1 MNHADPFVF
10 LCLRFALTC
19 VVLLPII
26 LLTAAPNP
34 RNLWHHRHD
43 MVTGLFLHFGY
54 LGFVFWPI
62 QLGVPA
68 GIVAII
74 VGIQPV
80 LTSALASV
88 VIGESLTLRKMIG
101 LLTGFIGITVVITGK
116 YGIDL
121 GLQGGLSAIELA
133 MCIASLC
140 SIAIGLVY
148 QKRFCSESSLL
159 SGTLMQYFSASIA
172 CGLFAFLIGESWM
185 INWANDFMLA
195 LVWQVL
201 GLSIGAVVLLML
213 IINHGEAS
221 KVSSMFYL
229 VPPLAALE
237 AHWLFEETLGWISI
251 TGMVLC
257 GVGVYVVNRQTV
269 SKRA

>member
-1 MNHADPFVF
+1 MVHSDPFVF

-19 VVLLPII
+19 LVLLPII

-34 RNLWHHRHD
+34 KNLWLHRHD
-43 MVTGLFLHFGY
+43 MVTGVSLHFGY

-88 VIGESLTLRKMIG
+88 VIGESLTPRKIIG
-101 LLTGFIGITVVITGK
+101 LLTGFIGISVVITGK

-121 GLQGGLSAIELA
+121 GLDGGLSALELL
-133 MCIASLC
+133 MCIA
-140 SIAIGLVY
+140 
-148 QKRFCSESSLL
+148 SSLL
-159 SGTLMQYFSASIA
+159 SGTLLQYCAASIA
-172 CGLFAFLIGESWM
+172 CGLFALAIGESWTV
-185 INWANDFMLA
+185 NWAPDFMLA

-201 GLSIGAVVLLML
+201 GLSIGAVLLLML

-237 AHWLFEETLGWISI
+237 AHWLFGETLGWVSI

-269 SKRA
+269 SKVS

>member
-1 MNHADPFVF
+1 MVHADPFVF

-26 LLTAAPNP
+26 LLTTAPNP
-34 RNLWHHRHD
+34 TSPWQHRHD
-43 MVTGLFLHFGY
+43 MVTGVFLHFGY

-80 LTSALASV
+80 LTSALATV
-88 VIGESLTLRKMIG
+88 VIGELMTTRKVIG
-101 LLTGFIGITVVITGK
+101 LLTGFIGLSVVITGK

-121 GLQGGLSAIELA
+121 GLEGGLTIAELLL
-133 MCIASLC
+133 CITSLC

-148 QKRFCSESSLL
+148 QKKFCRESSLL
-159 SGTLMQYFSASIA
+159 SGTLMQYFAASVC
-172 CGLFAFLIGESWM
+172 CGLFALMIGESWD
-185 INWANDFMLA
+185 INWASDFMLA

-201 GLSIGAVVLLML
+201 GLSIGAVLLLML
-213 IINHGEAS
+213 IINRGEAS

-237 AHWLFEETLGWISI
+237 AHWLFDETLGLISI
-251 TGMVLC
+251 AGMVLC
-257 GVGVYVVNRQTV
+257 GVGVYVVNRQAV
-269 SKRA
+269 GKNN

>member
-1 MNHADPFVF
+1 MANADPFVF

-26 LLTAAPNP
+26 LLTRAPNP
-34 RNLWHHRHD
+34 RSLWLHRHD

-80 LTSALASV
+80 LTSALASA
-88 VIGESLTLRKMIG
+88 VIGESLGLRKIIG
-101 LLTGFIGITVVITGK
+101 LLTGFVGISVVITGK

-121 GLQGGLSAIELA
+121 GLDGGLSTIELM

-148 QKRFCSESSLL
+148 QKKFCRGSNLL
-159 SGTLMQYFSASIA
+159 SGTMMQYFAASIA
-172 CGLFAFLIGESWM
+172 CGVFAFMIGENWS
-185 INWANDFMLA
+185 INWSGDFMLA

-201 GLSIGAVVLLML
+201 GLSIGAVLLLML

-237 AHWLFEETLGWISI
+237 AHWLFGETLGWISI
-251 TGMVLC
+251 AGMVLC
-257 GVGVYVVNRQTV
+257 GVGVYVVNRQTLG
-269 SKRA
+269 KGP